1 MYIDHIIL
9 LYFIPSIHTTLNA
22 HSLYHITSL
31 YTVHTTPVR
40 AHSFSYNTK
49 LLHTFCSQS
58 ATPLC
63 TSQHT
68 TPLIV
73 HFSHHTTSLH
83 TQFTLYLYMYTSSV
97 QHHTTTHAFDTT
109 PLHVHSLSHH
119 TTSPTFLTHH
129 DTAHTF
135 HTTPL
140 DTHSSSL
147 HTHSLHHTLNTHPS
161 T

>member
-1 MYIDHIIL
+1 MHT
-9 LYFIPSIHTTLNA
+9 LYTTL
-22 HSLYHITSL
+22 HHCTLFTPHQCVHILSHTMPLYAYS
-31 YTVHTTPVR
+31 
-40 AHSFSYNTK
+40 SYNTK

-83 TQFTLYLYMYTSSV
+83 TQFTLYLYMYASSV

-147 HTHSLHHTLNTHPS
+147 HTHTLFT
-161 T
+161 TR